1 MKYSAVFNLREQLR
15 FLNKFVKNKI
25 MKKIRVL
32 IVDDSP
38 LVRGI
43 LTEILSSDP
52 GIEVVGSA
60 MDPYIAREKIKKLN
74 PDVITLD
81 VEMPKMDGIKFLGN
95 LMRLRP
101 MPVIMIS
108 SLTEKNADITLKALE
123 LGAFDFISKPKNDI
137 ASELENYS
145 SEIISKVK
153 AASRARL
160 QTKLNVT
167 SDVDE
172 HINNDIEERFSAT
185 VILKR
190 NRISVDSGISEKI
203 IAIGAST
210 GGTEAIKEILLALR
224 SDSPGIVI
232 AQHIPKAFSSA
243 FAIRMDSMSQLHV
256 QEASDGQKI
265 IAGNAYIAPGD
276 KHLLVFKD
284 GEQYR
289 CKLNDGPPV
298 NRHKPSVDVLFRSV
312 AQNVGKNA
320 LGILL
325 TGMGADGARGLLEIM
340 ESGGITIAQDEITS
354 VVWGMPGAAVELG
367 AANYILPLNKI
378 ASKIEIKNQ

>member
-1 MKYSAVFNLREQLR
+1 
-15 FLNKFVKNKI
+15 

-32 IVDDSP
+32 IVDDSS
-38 LVRGI
+38 LVRRL
-43 LTEILSSDP
+43 LTDILSSDP

-95 LMRLRP
+95 LMRLHP

-123 LGAFDFISKPKNDI
+123 LGAFDFISKPRNDI
-137 ASELENYS
+137 ANELENYS

-160 QTKLNVT
+160 QTKINVAT
-167 SDVDE
+167 DIDRQ
-172 HINNDIEERFSAT
+172 IQNNVEERFSAT

-190 NRISVDSGISEKI
+190 NKVSVESGLSEKI

-232 AQHIPKAFSSA
+232 AQHIPKAFSTA

-256 QEASDGQKI
+256 QEASDGLKI

-276 KHLLVFKD
+276 KHLMVFKD
-284 GEQYR
+284 GKQYR

-312 AQNVGKNA
+312 AQNVGKNS

-325 TGMGADGARGLLEIM
+325 TGMGTDGARGLLEIM
-340 ESGGITIAQDEITS
+340 ESGGATIAQDEITS

-367 AANYILPLNKI
+367 AANYILPLDKI
-378 ASKIEIKNQ
+378 ASKIETKI

>member
-1 MKYSAVFNLREQLR
+1 
-15 FLNKFVKNKI
+15 

-32 IVDDSP
+32 IVDDSS
-38 LVRGI
+38 LVRRM

-74 PDVITLD
+74 PDVLTLD
-81 VEMPKMDGIKFLGN
+81 VEMPKMDGIKFLDN

-101 MPVIMIS
+101 MPVVMIS
-108 SLTEKNADITLKALE
+108 SLTEKNADVTLKALE

-137 ASELENYS
+137 ANELENYS
-145 SEIISKVK
+145 TEIISKIK

-160 QTKLNVT
+160 QTRLNVLT
-167 SDVDE
+167 DE
-172 HINNDIEERFSAT
+172 KKETDHDIDERFSAT

-190 NRISVDSGISEKI
+190 NRIPVKSGISEKI

-224 SDSPGIVI
+224 PESPGIVI
-232 AQHIPKAFSSA
+232 AQHIPKAFSTA
-243 FAIRMDSMSQLHV
+243 FAIRMDSMSQLKV
-256 QEASDGQKI
+256 QEATDGQKI
-265 IAGNAYIAPGD
+265 LAGNAYIAPGD
-276 KHLLVFKD
+276 KHLLVVKD
-284 GEQYR
+284 GRHYC

-312 AQNVGKNA
+312 AQEVGKNA
-320 LGILL
+320 TGILL
-325 TGMGADGARGLLEIM
+325 TGMGADGARGLLEIL
-340 ESGGITIAQDEITS
+340 ESGGMTIAQDEITS

-367 AANYILPLNKI
+367 AANYILPLDRIVNKI
-378 ASKIEIKNQ
+378 ETKIQQN

>member
-1 MKYSAVFNLREQLR
+1 
-15 FLNKFVKNKI
+15 

-38 LVRGI
+38 LVRRI
-43 LTEILSSDP
+43 LTEILTSDP

-81 VEMPKMDGIKFLGN
+81 VEMPKMDGISFLSN

-108 SLTEKNADITLKALE
+108 SLTEKNADITLRALE
-123 LGAFDFISKPKNDI
+123 LGAFDFISKPKNDV
-137 ASELENYS
+137 ANELENYS

-160 QTKLNVT
+160 QTKLNVST
-167 SDVDE
+167 NIDSHTDS
-172 HINNDIEERFSAT
+172 DIEERFSAT

-190 NRISVDSGISEKI
+190 NRVPVESDLSEKM

-224 SDSPGIVI
+224 PDSPGIVI

-256 QEASDGQKI
+256 QEATDGQKI

-284 GEQYR
+284 GKQYR
-289 CKLNDGPPV
+289 CKLNDGPAV

-312 AQNVGKNA
+312 AQSVGKNA

-325 TGMGADGARGLLEIM
+325 TGMGSDGARGLLEIM
-340 ESGGITIAQDEITS
+340 ESGGTTIAQDEITS

-378 ASKIEIKNQ
+378 AYKIETKIQ